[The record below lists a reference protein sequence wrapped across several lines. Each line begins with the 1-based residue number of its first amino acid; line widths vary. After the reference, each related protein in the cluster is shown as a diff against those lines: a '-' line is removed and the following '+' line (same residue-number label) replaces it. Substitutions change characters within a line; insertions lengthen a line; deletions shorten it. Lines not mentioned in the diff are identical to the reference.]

1 MSGQSLH
8 GHTRAVGLAGL
19 RFGNGFVGNLF
30 FLGLNNS
37 NVIGKRSLGSGLTAG
52 IPGQHNFDLDAQD
65 TLSEQDVS
73 AGCVDVVVARITT
86 VDHQSI
92 DEFHS
97 FGSLKKITKSIS
109 IQNFQ
114 TYFAYLSAKL
124 AGNDDFATL
133 GSGLHDEPEHTVAST
148 THGQTTDELV
158 PKGLGLC
165 NSAKTTSGHLLGVQ
179 FDGVLREAEPLLHDG
194 GQFTDPPTLFTQDV
208 LGAGGHDDDFGLGGS
223 HTDLDT
229 GVTIFSQ
236 LTSQELV
243 QFGLEHAIGD
253 KLEVKNK
260 SLTKVKSTLSKD
272 VNFSSFHKKLG
283 L

>member
-1 MSGQSLH
+1 M
-8 GHTRAVGLAGL
+8 
-19 RFGNGFVGNLF
+19 LF
-30 FLGLNNS
+30 LES
-37 NVIGKRSLGSGLTAG
+37 NI
-52 IPGQHNFDLDAQD
+52 
-65 TLSEQDVS
+65 
-73 AGCVDVVVARITT
+73 
-86 VDHQSI
+86 
-92 DEFHS
+92 
-97 FGSLKKITKSIS
+97 
-109 IQNFQ
+109 
-114 TYFAYLSAKL
+114 AYLSAKL
-124 AGNDDFATL
+124 SRNDDFATL

-148 THGQTTDELV
+148 TNGQATDELV

-253 KLEVKNK
+253 KLELENK
-260 SLTKVKSTLSKD
+260 SEIDFSKRCQFFEFSQKIGLENLYQKLEKRLKMNFPVCSRISLSQNISNSR
-272 VNFSSFHKKLG
+272 VFLPSSFSK
-283 L
+283 